1 VSRQKQNSGYTL
13 IEVLI
18 SISIF
23 AMIAVAFASLFI
35 SFLRISESDKT
46 QSEVTSQLNFI
57 MQRITGIIQGASAYY
72 VRCDSSPSNPSTND
86 RDTQGDE
93 SDQDCDSSQPGI
105 QGERLVV
112 RVRNE
117 TTNAIDDSNG
127 PIEIYRDSIDQSL
140 KITIGRGTMKKP
152 YTLSNSQITL
162 DSLSFSKSTSEK
174 SPNPLSVTLTVS
186 SKKTFPS
193 KITRMITSGI
203 LRSNA
208 AVFDTEVIPSEG
220 SNGIT
225 GTDLG
230 QNSMRW
236 RKGYFAD
243 GDFSGTVTAGAVT
256 TNSLTLGSGGASIG
270 KVYRGSFSVELT
282 VPIAA
287 GNEIV
292 GDTVITISGA
302 RDLVNT
308 DIVIVTPQT
317 NPSYLVTEGWRVT
330 SGSQI
335 SGRVRNS
342 SVNGVVRPGIY
353 TFNYLIIK

>member
-1 VSRQKQNSGYTL
+1 
-13 IEVLI
+13 
-18 SISIF
+18 
-23 AMIAVAFASLFI
+23 MIAVAFASLFI

-270 KVYRGSFSVELT
+270 KVYRGSFSIQEEGG
-282 VPIAA
+282 PIQ
-287 GNEIV
+287 GIEIER
-292 GDTVITISGA
+292 TISGA

-317 NPSYLVTEGWRVT
+317 NPSEVSDQTKYLVTEGWRVT

-335 SGRVRNS
+335 TGRVRNQ
-342 SVNGVVRPGIY
+342 VIGAPVRKGIY